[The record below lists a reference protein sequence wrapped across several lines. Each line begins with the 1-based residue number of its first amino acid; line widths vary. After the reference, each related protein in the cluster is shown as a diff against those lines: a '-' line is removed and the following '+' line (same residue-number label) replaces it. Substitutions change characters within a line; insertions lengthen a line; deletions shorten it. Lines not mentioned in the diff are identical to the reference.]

1 MGIATLHPSAVV
13 CDRISAKGQT
23 MTLDL
28 CLRSISPNLRGTRA
42 TDGDINFLQSRL
54 PASLTPD
61 WLMALLRGH
70 PLGGVGFSLNAD
82 HDESGI
88 GAELIWL
95 TPAQIVSESVEC
107 QPGISVLSHGFLPI
121 GACAVG
127 SGDPYFLDLRNS
139 SDDPPLVR
147 VPHDYASSRPYPCA
161 KIEIVTSSMSDLFR
175 NSRIFGNA

>member
-1 MGIATLHPSAVV
+1 
-13 CDRISAKGQT
+13 

-28 CLRSISPNLRGTRA
+28 CLRSINPNLSGTRA
-42 TDGDINFLQSRL
+42 TDGDIHFLKSQL
-54 PASLTPD
+54 PTTLTPD

-70 PLGGVGFSLNAD
+70 ALAGVGFSLSED

-95 TPAQIVSESVEC
+95 TPKQIVSESVEC
-107 QPGISVLSHGFLPI
+107 QPGRSVLSYGFLAI
-121 GACAVG
+121 GACVEG

-147 VPHDYASSRPYPCA
+147 IPHDYAVSVPYPRD
-161 KIEIVTSSMSDLFR
+161 KIEIVTSSMSAFFR
-175 NSRIFGNA
+175 NSHL